1 MSVTTQSVSTDSAP
15 KKRNLTII
23 ESAYVAVM
31 LFGMFFGAGNLIF
44 PVFLG
49 ANAGNNSAPAA
60 LGFIITGVG
69 LPLLGVTALAMSRAN
84 GLFELSSKPSK
95 KYGMFFTC
103 VLYLTIGPFFA
114 IPRCATTSY
123 TVGLERVVPQDGNGQ
138 LYLFLFSVVFFAL
151 AFFFAMK
158 PSGILTWVGKV
169 LTPIFLVFLGILVF
183 TALFSP
189 VSGASADAA
198 PIGKYVNES
207 FFTGFLD
214 GYNTMDALASLAFGI
229 IVVSTIRS
237 FGVKDPK
244 DVAVNTVRSGFFSC
258 LLMALIYVAIV
269 VVGVR
274 SRALFKPAE
283 NGGVTL
289 AQVAR
294 YHLGNVGLF
303 VLAATVTLACLK
315 TAVGLIVSCSET
327 FSKLFPKGPSY
338 RVWSVL
344 ITLVS
349 FGLANFGLS
358 AIIEYAIPVLMF
370 LYPLSIVLILL
381 SLCGRL
387 FGNSKI
393 VYAWTLGFTGVAAVY
408 DFLNTLPTAL
418 RNALHM
424 NDMLVVAQNWLP
436 FSEFGMA
443 WVCPAVVGFVVG
455 YVRMVL
461 FDNKDMEEVARLAA
475 GPDLE
480 GSVTS
485 DDDYSSSDAE
495 FNEPADFAVS
505 AKSTVDE
512 PNFSEQS

>member
-49 ANAGNNSAPAA
+49 ANAGTNSAPAA
-60 LGFIITGVG
+60 LGFIVTGVG

-169 LTPIFLVFLGILVF
+169 LTPIFLVFLAILVF

-198 PIGKYVNES
+198 PIGNYVNKS

-229 IVVSTIRS
+229 VVVSTIRQ

-244 DVAVNTVRSGFFSC
+244 DVAVNTARSGFFSC
-258 LLMALIYVAIV
+258 LLMAVIYVAIV
-269 VVGVR
+269 IVGVR
-274 SRALFKPAE
+274 SRALFPPAE

-338 RVWSVL
+338 RVWSVI
-344 ITLVS
+344 ITFVS
-349 FGLANFGLS
+349 FGVANIGLS
-358 AIIEYAIPVLMF
+358 AIIEYAVPVLMF

-381 SLCGRL
+381 ALCGRL
-387 FGNSKI
+387 FDNSKV

-408 DFLNTLPTAL
+408 DFLNSLPESL

-424 NDMLVVAQNWLP
+424 NGILAVIQSWLP

-443 WVCPAVVGFVVG
+443 WLCPAVIGFVVG
-455 YVRMVL
+455 LIRNL
-461 FDNKDMEEVARLAA
+461 LRDSQGIAEIARSSVAPGAQ
-475 GPDLE
+475 
-480 GSVTS
+480 GSVADS
-485 DDDYSSSDAE
+485 DDYSSSDAE
-495 FNEPADFAVS
+495 FNEP
-505 AKSTVDE
+505 
-512 PNFSEQS
+512 NFGNQY

>member
-49 ANAGNNSAPAA
+49 ANAGNNSAPATI
-60 LGFIITGVG
+60 GFIVTGVG

-84 GLFELSSKPSK
+84 GLFELSSKASK

-123 TVGLERVVPQDGNGQ
+123 TVGLERIIPQDGNGQ

-169 LTPIFLVFLGILVF
+169 LTPIFLVFLAVLVF
-183 TALFSP
+183 SALFSP
-189 VSGASADAA
+189 VSGASSDAA
-198 PIGKYVNES
+198 PIGNYVNKS

-229 IVVSTIRS
+229 VVVSTIRQ

-244 DVAVNTVRSGFFSC
+244 DVAVNTARSGFFSC

-274 SRALFKPAE
+274 SRALFPPAE

-303 VLAATVTLACLK
+303 VLATVTLACLK

-344 ITLVS
+344 ITFVS

-358 AIIEYAIPVLMF
+358 AIIEYAVPVLMF

-381 SLCGRL
+381 ALCGRL
-387 FGNSKI
+387 FGNSKV
-393 VYAWTLGFTGVAAVY
+393 VYAWTLGFTGVAAVF
-408 DFLNTLPTAL
+408 DFLNSLPNAL

-424 NDMLVVAQNWLP
+424 NDMLLVVQNWLP

-443 WVCPAVVGFVVG
+443 WVCPAAVGFVVG

-461 FDNKDMEEVARLAA
+461 CDNKGMEEVARAAA

-480 GSVTS
+480 GSVAS
-485 DDDYSSSDAE
+485 SDDYSSSSSE
-495 FNEPADFAVS
+495 F
-505 AKSTVDE
+505 DE
-512 PNFSEQS
+512 PNFGNQS

>member
-1 MSVTTQSVSTDSAP
+1 MSVTTQGVSTDSAP
-15 KKRNLTII
+15 KKRNLAII
-23 ESAYVAVM
+23 ESAYVAIM
-31 LFGMFFGAGNLIF
+31 LFGMFFGSGNLIF
-44 PVFLG
+44 PVNLG
-49 ANAGNNSAPAA
+49 VKSGNGFVPAII
-60 LGFIITGVG
+60 GFIITGVG

-114 IPRCATTSY
+114 IPRCAMTSY
-123 TVGLERVVPQDGNGQ
+123 TVSLERVIPQNGNNQ

-151 AFFFAMK
+151 AFFFALK

-169 LTPIFLVFLGILVF
+169 LTPIFLVFLGVLVF
-183 TALFSP
+183 TALLSP
-189 VSGASADAA
+189 VSGASANDS
-198 PIGKYVNES
+198 PIGNYANMP
-207 FFTGFLD
+207 FFAGFLE

-229 IVVSTIRS
+229 VVVSTIRQ

-258 LLMALIYVAIV
+258 LIMAIIYVAIAIIS
-269 VVGVR
+269 VR
-274 SRALFKPAE
+274 SRAIFPPAE
-283 NGGVTL
+283 NGGITL
-289 AQVAR
+289 AQIAR
-294 YHLGNVGLF
+294 YSLGDFGLF

-338 RVWSVL
+338 RVWSVI

-349 FGLANFGLS
+349 FGVANIGLS
-358 AIIEYAIPVLMF
+358 AIIEYAVPVLMF

-381 SLCGRL
+381 ALCGRL
-387 FGNSKI
+387 FDNSKV

-408 DFLNTLPTAL
+408 DFLNSLPESL

-424 NDMLVVAQNWLP
+424 NGILAVIQSWLP

-443 WVCPAVVGFVVG
+443 WVCPAIIGFVVG
-455 YVRMVL
+455 LIRNL
-461 FDNKDMEEVARLAA
+461 LRDSQGIAEIARSSVAPGAQ
-475 GPDLE
+475 
-480 GSVTS
+480 GSVADS
-485 DDDYSSSDAE
+485 DDYSSSDAE
-495 FNEPADFAVS
+495 FNEP
-505 AKSTVDE
+505 
-512 PNFSEQS
+512 NFGNQY

>member
-49 ANAGNNSAPAA
+49 ANAGTNSAPAA
-60 LGFIITGVG
+60 LGFIVTGVG

-84 GLFELSSKPSK
+84 GLFELSSKASK

-169 LTPIFLVFLGILVF
+169 LTPIFLVFLAILVF

-198 PIGKYVNES
+198 PMGNYVNKS

-229 IVVSTIRS
+229 VVVSTIRQ

-244 DVAVNTVRSGFFSC
+244 DVAVNTARSGFFSC
-258 LLMALIYVAIV
+258 LLMAVIYVAIV

-274 SRALFKPAE
+274 SRALFPPAE

-338 RVWSVL
+338 RVWAVL

-358 AIIEYAIPVLMF
+358 AIIEYAVPVLMF

-381 SLCGRL
+381 ALCGRL
-387 FGNSKI
+387 FGNSKV
-393 VYAWTLGFTGVAAVY
+393 VYAWTLGFTGVAAVF
-408 DFLNTLPTAL
+408 DFLNSSPTAL

-424 NDMLVVAQNWLP
+424 NDMLIVAQNWLP

-461 FDNKDMEEVARLAA
+461 CDNKGMEEVARAA
-475 GPDLE
+475 SGPDLE
-480 GSVTS
+480 GSVAS
-485 DDDYSSSDAE
+485 DDDYSSSNAE
-495 FNEPADFAVS
+495 FNEPADFAAS
-505 AKSTVDE
+505 AKSAADE